1 MSFLSLNLLM
11 AAGFVA
17 GILVCFELGRRI
29 GRWALAAGPD
39 GLAKG
44 VGPAEGAVFALL
56 GLIIAFMFSG
66 AAARFEARHHLVTQ
80 EANAIGTAWLR
91 LDLLPADAQPG
102 LREAFRRYT
111 ELRAVAYQDAH
122 DDALTRQRQS
132 EGDALQAAIW
142 RDAVAAATRP
152 GQPPSVASLMLP
164 ALNDMIDITTTRL
177 MAARNHPPAVILLL
191 LAGLIAVGAM
201 LFGYSTA
208 DSRQRSWFHVLAF
221 ACIQALAVFVILD
234 MEFPRLGL
242 IRIDGSDQ
250 VLLDL
255 AASMRQPALTR

>member
-1 MSFLSLNLLM
+1 MGFLPLNLLI
-11 AAGFVA
+11 AAGFVG
-17 GILVCFELGRRI
+17 GILVCFELGRRV
-29 GRWALAAGPD
+29 GRSALAASPD

-44 VGPAEGAVFALL
+44 VGAAEGAVFALL

-91 LDLLPADAQPG
+91 LDLLPADAQPA
-102 LREAFRRYT
+102 LRAEFRRYT
-111 ELRAVAYQDAH
+111 ELRAVVYRDAH
-122 DDALTRQRQS
+122 DPALIAQRHA
-132 EGDALQAAIW
+132 ETDALQAAIW
-142 RDAVAAATRP
+142 RGATAAAMRP
-152 GQPPSVASLMLP
+152 GQPTSVATLVLP
-164 ALNDMIDITTTRL
+164 ALNEMIDITTTRL

-191 LAGLIAVGAM
+191 LAGLSAVGAM

-221 ACIQALAVFVILD
+221 ACIQSLAVFVILD

-242 IRIDGSDQ
+242 IRVDDVDQ
-250 VLLDL
+250 LLLDL
-255 AASMRQPALTR
+255 AAGMR

>member
-29 GRWALAAGPD
+29 GRSALAAGPD

-91 LDLLPADAQPG
+91 LDLLPLERRLLSGLPVLSGLLVLSVSTPDHFEPCLLSRPLFAFAPLKLELLLELEGDLALTTAAGCRAGILRGRLVGGRCRAQRRRQSDGAATSTAAVRPGDGAVRGSASTSLDGGTRLAHGQPHRAIRAD
-102 LREAFRRYT
+102 
-111 ELRAVAYQDAH
+111 ELRQG
-122 DDALTRQRQS
+122 
-132 EGDALQAAIW
+132 E
-142 RDAVAAATRP
+142 
-152 GQPPSVASLMLP
+152 SVRR
-164 ALNDMIDITTTRL
+164 TTLRRERVCTTG
-177 MAARNHPPAVILLL
+177 PPAHSD
-191 LAGLIAVGAM
+191 GGGA
-201 LFGYSTA
+201 
-208 DSRQRSWFHVLAF
+208 
-221 ACIQALAVFVILD
+221 
-234 MEFPRLGL
+234 
-242 IRIDGSDQ
+242 
-250 VLLDL
+250 
-255 AASMRQPALTR
+255 

>member
-1 MSFLSLNLLM
+1 
-11 AAGFVA
+11 
-17 GILVCFELGRRI
+17 
-29 GRWALAAGPD
+29 
-39 GLAKG
+39 
-44 VGPAEGAVFALL
+44 
-56 GLIIAFMFSG
+56 
-66 AAARFEARHHLVTQ
+66 
-80 EANAIGTAWLR
+80 
-91 LDLLPADAQPG
+91 
-102 LREAFRRYT
+102 
-111 ELRAVAYQDAH
+111 
-122 DDALTRQRQS
+122 
-132 EGDALQAAIW
+132 
-142 RDAVAAATRP
+142 
-152 GQPPSVASLMLP
+152 
-164 ALNDMIDITTTRL
+164 

-255 AASMRQPALTR
+255 AATMRQPALTR